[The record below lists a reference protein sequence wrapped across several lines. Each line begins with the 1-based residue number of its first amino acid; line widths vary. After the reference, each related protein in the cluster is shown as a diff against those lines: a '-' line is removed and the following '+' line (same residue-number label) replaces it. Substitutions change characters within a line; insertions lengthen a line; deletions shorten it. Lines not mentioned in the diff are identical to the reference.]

1 MKHLLTP
8 LLRALTLS
16 LSGCQDKPQP
26 QFIRVENGRFVGGSA
41 NSGYFVGA
49 NFWYGALLATE
60 GPGRDRDRLCREL
73 DRLKASGIGNL
84 RVLVGSE
91 GNTGVISKV
100 EPILQ
105 TAPGVYDDRALD
117 GLDFLMSELGKRDMQ
132 AVLYLTNA
140 WEWSGGYSQYLEWS
154 GRGTYPVPGLAGWD
168 TFMAYVRQ
176 FHEAEATDSCKILL
190 EKHIRHIVTRTNRY
204 TGRPYRED
212 PAIFSWQI
220 ANEPRAFSDDNK
232 ERFFAWVA
240 RTAKLIKQLD
250 PNHMVSTGSEGE
262 MGCEGDIGLWR
273 RIHALPE
280 IDYANIHIWPYNWR
294 WISQENVGGDLTAA
308 CEKTTEY
315 IRRHAEI
322 ARELGKPLVIEE
334 FGYPRDSFAFEP
346 GSPTTAR
353 DAYYR
358 HIFEQVIRSAAAGDI
373 VAGCNFWGW
382 GGAARPVHLSWQ
394 AGDDYCG
401 DPAQEEQGLNS
412 VFDNDHTT
420 LREITAANRTLG
432 LHAQALT
439 ATPGNGTPAA
449 LLRLLRETSARNRLL
464 FGQQDFPFYGCDWAY
479 RPGCCDV
486 KACCGDYPAVLGC
499 DLGEIELGTGHNLD
513 GVPFDTMRREIVRQ
527 YERGGLTTVSWHPR
541 NPLTGGDA
549 WDVSDPG
556 TVRSVLPGG
565 RNHAK
570 FLGWVD
576 LAADFLNSLSTNDG
590 TTVPVLFRPWHEHTG
605 SWFWWGQRL
614 CSTAEYEAL
623 WKMTVER
630 MRDRGVRMLTVYS
643 PNPCVTGLEY
653 LERYPGDAWV
663 DILGLDAYHSSDAGA
678 FVTRLGASL
687 GIMDQIARDP
697 RKPYA
702 VSETG
707 MEGIPRAD
715 WWTGVLMQGIGEQR
729 PAYVLVWR
737 NALQTLK
744 PGHFYAPYPGQVSQA
759 DFNRFYASPRTL
771 FAADAANAFQ

>member
-8 LLRALTLS
+8 LLGALTLS

-280 IDYANIHIWPYNWR
+280 PGREVVYLRTFGGLSFREIGEVLGRTERKNDRIHPPPCGNRTGAGQTARHRGVRLPARQLRLRARLAYDGPRRLLPPYLR
-294 WISQENVGGDLTAA
+294 AGHTQCSG
-308 CEKTTEY
+308 
-315 IRRHAEI
+315 RRH
-322 ARELGKPLVIEE
+322 RGRMQ
-334 FGYPRDSFAFEP
+334 F
-346 GSPTTAR
+346 
-353 DAYYR
+353 
-358 HIFEQVIRSAAAGDI
+358 
-373 VAGCNFWGW
+373 
-382 GGAARPVHLSWQ
+382 
-394 AGDDYCG
+394 
-401 DPAQEEQGLNS
+401 
-412 VFDNDHTT
+412 
-420 LREITAANRTLG
+420 LG
-432 LHAQALT
+432 L
-439 ATPGNGTPAA
+439 GRRGTPRTPQLASRR
-449 LLRLLRETSARNRLL
+449 RLLR
-464 FGQQDFPFYGCDWAY
+464 
-479 RPGCCDV
+479 RPG
-486 KACCGDYPAVLGC
+486 
-499 DLGEIELGTGHNLD
+499 TG
-513 GVPFDTMRREIVRQ
+513 R
-527 YERGGLTTVSWHPR
+527 
-541 NPLTGGDA
+541 
-549 WDVSDPG
+549 
-556 TVRSVLPGG
+556 
-565 RNHAK
+565 
-570 FLGWVD
+570 
-576 LAADFLNSLSTNDG
+576 
-590 TTVPVLFRPWHEHTG
+590 
-605 SWFWWGQRL
+605 
-614 CSTAEYEAL
+614 
-623 WKMTVER
+623 
-630 MRDRGVRMLTVYS
+630 
-643 PNPCVTGLEY
+643 
-653 LERYPGDAWV
+653 
-663 DILGLDAYHSSDAGA
+663 AGA
-678 FVTRLGASL
+678 
-687 GIMDQIARDP
+687 
-697 RKPYA
+697 
-702 VSETG
+702 
-707 MEGIPRAD
+707 
-715 WWTGVLMQGIGEQR
+715 
-729 PAYVLVWR
+729 
-737 NALQTLK
+737 
-744 PGHFYAPYPGQVSQA
+744 
-759 DFNRFYASPRTL
+759 
-771 FAADAANAFQ
+771 

>member
-8 LLRALTLS
+8 LLGALTLS

-513 GVPFDTMRREIVRQ
+513 GVPFDTMRREIVPQPVNRRRRMGCERPRHRTFGTAGRQ
-527 YERGGLTTVSWHPR
+527 KPCEIPRMGGSCGRFSQLPVHERRHDRSGVVSSLARAHR
-541 NPLTGGDA
+541 EL
-549 WDVSDPG
+549 
-556 TVRSVLPGG
+556 VL
-565 RNHAK
+565 
-570 FLGWVD
+570 V
-576 LAADFLNSLSTNDG
+576 G
-590 TTVPVLFRPWHEHTG
+590 TTALFDRRIRSTLENDRRTHARQGRTYAHRLFAQPVRHRT
-605 SWFWWGQRL
+605 
-614 CSTAEYEAL
+614 
-623 WKMTVER
+623 
-630 MRDRGVRMLTVYS
+630 
-643 PNPCVTGLEY
+643 
-653 LERYPGDAWV
+653 
-663 DILGLDAYHSSDAGA
+663 
-678 FVTRLGASL
+678 
-687 GIMDQIARDP
+687 
-697 RKPYA
+697 
-702 VSETG
+702 
-707 MEGIPRAD
+707 GIPRALSGGCMGRH
-715 WWTGVLMQGIGEQR
+715 TGAGCLPQQRCRGIRHAARGIARDHGSDR
-729 PAYVLVWR
+729 PRPPETLCRIGNRHGGYSACRLVDGGTD
-737 NALQTLK
+737 A
-744 PGHFYAPYPGQVSQA
+744 GHRGA
-759 DFNRFYASPRTL
+759 ASRIRTGMEECLTDAKTRAFLRTL
-771 FAADAANAFQ
+771 SRTGLAGRLQPVLCFATDVIRGRCSQRLSITNNIDSIFDNDQL

>member
-8 LLRALTLS
+8 LLGALTLS

-308 CEKTTEY
+308 CEKTT
-315 IRRHAEI
+315 
-322 ARELGKPLVIEE
+322 
-334 FGYPRDSFAFEP
+334 
-346 GSPTTAR
+346 
-353 DAYYR
+353 
-358 HIFEQVIRSAAAGDI
+358 
-373 VAGCNFWGW
+373 
-382 GGAARPVHLSWQ
+382 
-394 AGDDYCG
+394 
-401 DPAQEEQGLNS
+401 
-412 VFDNDHTT
+412 
-420 LREITAANRTLG
+420 
-432 LHAQALT
+432 
-439 ATPGNGTPAA
+439 
-449 LLRLLRETSARNRLL
+449 
-464 FGQQDFPFYGCDWAY
+464 
-479 RPGCCDV
+479 
-486 KACCGDYPAVLGC
+486 
-499 DLGEIELGTGHNLD
+499 
-513 GVPFDTMRREIVRQ
+513 
-527 YERGGLTTVSWHPR
+527 
-541 NPLTGGDA
+541 
-549 WDVSDPG
+549 
-556 TVRSVLPGG
+556 
-565 RNHAK
+565 
-570 FLGWVD
+570 
-576 LAADFLNSLSTNDG
+576 
-590 TTVPVLFRPWHEHTG
+590 
-605 SWFWWGQRL
+605 
-614 CSTAEYEAL
+614 
-623 WKMTVER
+623 
-630 MRDRGVRMLTVYS
+630 
-643 PNPCVTGLEY
+643 
-653 LERYPGDAWV
+653 
-663 DILGLDAYHSSDAGA
+663 
-678 FVTRLGASL
+678 
-687 GIMDQIARDP
+687 
-697 RKPYA
+697 
-702 VSETG
+702 
-707 MEGIPRAD
+707 
-715 WWTGVLMQGIGEQR
+715 
-729 PAYVLVWR
+729 
-737 NALQTLK
+737 
-744 PGHFYAPYPGQVSQA
+744 
-759 DFNRFYASPRTL
+759 
-771 FAADAANAFQ
+771 